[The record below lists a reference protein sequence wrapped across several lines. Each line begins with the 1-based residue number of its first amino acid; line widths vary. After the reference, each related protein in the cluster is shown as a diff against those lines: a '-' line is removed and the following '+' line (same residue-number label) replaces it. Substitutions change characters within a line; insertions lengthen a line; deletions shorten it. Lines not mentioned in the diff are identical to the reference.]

1 MPQSSVA
8 VPRKQNSKPPDLS
21 RNVAELVTVTNSII
35 TNIQGQSDVNE
46 ALTKRLL
53 ALEDRISQMET
64 RIRTAAAAGSGSS
77 ATRTTAQLALPP
89 AAAQP
94 AAASPAPTNL
104 TALVQRAALGQNVNK
119 SIYLGDHLALA
130 QVLDRFKMYVDTR
143 DIGIAPHLLFGGH
156 WEMWIT
162 KLFCELL
169 RPAMTVVDVGANF
182 GYYTLLAAA
191 GTRLDQHV
199 HAIEADPH
207 NFEILNKN
215 VEVNGY
221 EKIVR
226 TYPCAAL
233 DVRREVTLHQYRN
246 HFGSNGIFSDPADP
260 RIAHS
265 VQVQGIPLDELIT
278 DTVDLMKI
286 DAEGC
291 EPLIFDGMQQLIR
304 RSPNIQ
310 ILMEF
315 APHMIRTTIDPAE
328 FLNRIR
334 HAGLRVQGVSYE
346 SKLETWPD
354 ERLLAPEI
362 HTIHLSR
369 GVN

>member
-1 MPQSSVA
+1 MTQSSVA
-8 VPRKQNSKPPDLS
+8 VPRKQNLKPPDLS
-21 RNVAELVTVTNSII
+21 PHVAELVTVTNSII
-35 TNIQGQSDVNE
+35 TNIQGQSEINE

-53 ALEDRISQMET
+53 ALEDRLSQLEGRMRGALSNT
-64 RIRTAAAAGSGSS
+64 PAPRLATGSV
-77 ATRTTAQLALPP
+77 
-89 AAAQP
+89 
-94 AAASPAPTNL
+94 PTNL
-104 TALVQRAALGQNVNK
+104 PDLIQRAAQGHNANK
-119 SIYLGDHLALA
+119 AIYLGDHLALA

-156 WEMWIT
+156 WEIWIT
-162 KLFCELL
+162 KLFCDLL
-169 RPAMTVVDVGANF
+169 RPGMTVVDVGANF

-191 GTRLDQHV
+191 GVHLDHHV

-221 EKIVR
+221 EQIVK
-226 TYPCAAL
+226 TYHCAAL
-233 DVRREVTLHQYRN
+233 NVRREVTLRQFRN

-278 DTVDLMKI
+278 SPVDLIKI

-291 EPLIFDGMQQLIR
+291 EPLIFEGMQELIR

-315 APHMIRTTIDPAE
+315 APQMIRATIDPLE

-334 HAGLRVQGVSYE
+334 RAGLNCQTVSFE

-354 ERLLAPEI
+354 ERLLTPGI
-362 HTIHLSR
+362 HTVYLSR
-369 GVN
+369 P